1 MSIIKKFM
9 HLAFYPMLSPSR
21 INFLHLINAID
32 RFLGDLSGAI
42 GQRDPLLNAKPG
54 TDIASYGA
62 RCHRTQIMVT
72 AGLSVIFVIV
82 LIGPFL
88 NKKIESN
95 LEAFLFAMGLIS
107 ATIAN
112 AWSAEVIHEGFV
124 APINITLAVLGAG
137 VLFHYLRKYI
147 DHVMRRVLVT
157 IPLAVI
163 VCAGIIILG
172 LLSSIISAI
181 IAALLLVEFITV
193 LPLHR
198 RAEVNLT
205 IIACFA
211 IGLGA
216 ALTPLGEPLSTIVVS
231 KLNGEPY
238 KATFYYL
245 FNLLAFYV
253 IPAVVMLGIIGIFF
267 VREAPEDTGES
278 LAAEEEE
285 EKLSEMFVRAGKV
298 YIFVMAL
305 IFLGAGFKPLIDAY
319 LLKLPTQ
326 ILFWVNMVSAI
337 LDNATLAA
345 AEIGPSLSQAQ
356 IKSALL
362 GLLIAGGML
371 IPGNIPN
378 IIAAHALHIKSTE
391 WARLGVPL
399 GLVIMAG
406 TAALLGLGVL

>member
-1 MSIIKKFM
+1 
-9 HLAFYPMLSPSR
+9 MLMVG
-21 INFLHLINAID
+21 LI
-32 RFLGDLSGAI
+32 L
-42 GQRDPLLNAKPG
+42 
-54 TDIASYGA
+54 
-62 RCHRTQIMVT
+62 V
-72 AGLSVIFVIV
+72 FVVV

-95 LEAFLFAMGLIS
+95 LEAFLFVMGMVSASIS
-107 ATIAN
+107 N
-112 AWSAEVIHEGFV
+112 AWTAEILHEGVV

-137 VLFHYLRKYI
+137 VVFHYLRRYI
-147 DHVMRRVLVT
+147 DHAMRRVLITV
-157 IPLAVI
+157 PLSVI

-172 LLSSIISAI
+172 LSSSIISAI
-181 IAALLLVEFITV
+181 IAALLLVEFISV

-198 RAEVNLT
+198 HAEINLT

-231 KLNGEPY
+231 KLNGAPY
-238 KATFYYL
+238 HAGFTYL
-245 FNLLAFYV
+245 FELLAHFV
-253 IPAVVMLGIIGIFF
+253 IPAVIALGVIAIFL
-267 VREAPEDTGES
+267 VQEKLEDTEET
-278 LAAEEEE
+278 LAAEEQEE
-285 EKLSEMFVRAGKV
+285 QLREVFVRAGKV

-319 LLKLPTQ
+319 LIKLPSQ

-345 AEIGPSLSQAQ
+345 AEIGPTLSEGQ

-378 IIAAHALHIKSTE
+378 IIAAHALHIKSSE
-391 WARLGVPL
+391 WAKPGVPL
-399 GLVIMAG
+399 GLVIMLVIAIMLAFG
-406 TAALLGLGVL
+406 WI

>member
-1 MSIIKKFM
+1 MI
-9 HLAFYPMLSPSR
+9 
-21 INFLHLINAID
+21 
-32 RFLGDLSGAI
+32 
-42 GQRDPLLNAKPG
+42 
-54 TDIASYGA
+54 
-62 RCHRTQIMVT
+62 VT
-72 AGLSVIFVIV
+72 GLCLIFVVV

-88 NKKIESN
+88 NKKIEAN
-95 LEAFLFAMGLIS
+95 LEAFLFIMGVLS
-107 ATIAN
+107 ASLSN
-112 AWSAEVIHEGFV
+112 AWSAEVIHEGFM

-147 DHVMRRVLVT
+147 DHAMRRILVT
-157 IPLAVI
+157 VPLKAI
-163 VCAGIIILG
+163 VCAAIIVLG

-181 IAALLLVEFITV
+181 IAALLLVELITV

-231 KLNGEPY
+231 KLSGAPY
-238 KATFYYL
+238 HATFYYL
-245 FNLLAFYV
+245 FGLLALSV
-253 IPAVVMLGIIGIFF
+253 IPVVVVLGIAGTFL
-267 VREAPEDTGES
+267 VVEQPEDTGES
-278 LAAEEEE
+278 LAAEQEE
-285 EKLSEMFVRAGKV
+285 EKLSEVFIRAAKV

-305 IFLGAGFKPLIDAY
+305 IFLGAGFKPLIDSY
-319 LLKLPTQ
+319 LLKLPSQ

-345 AEIGPSLSQAQ
+345 AEIGPSLSTAQ

-362 GLLIAGGML
+362 GLLISGGML

-378 IIAAHALHIKSTE
+378 IIAAHALRIKSTE
-391 WARLGVPL
+391 WAQLGVPL
-399 GLVIMAG
+399 GVVIMIVAG
-406 TAALLGLGVL
+406 ALLWSGIL